1 PVLSITFLSL
11 SENNQTTSTIY
22 SKLCPY
28 NFRVKV
34 IDSVS
39 INDLEK
45 VYLTLDPE
53 GSNIQLSWDRATG
66 QFVELSD
73 SNNYVSINSS
83 SKGNNYYNIW
93 TIDFNLEF
101 NWNYPDEDLHNVQS
115 IATSATLSPSW
126 FNITG
131 FYDVEN
137 DIVFDGVS
145 IIRDEEN
152 RILAQNELVR
162 GGEKLTWTGL
172 TPVYEGTID
181 VYPSEDEFNIAIC
194 DDYDNIWVCSPN
206 SSEQFYTEVFT
217 PNTTF
222 SSYNY
227 TLSICGIPPECDNTS
242 EMFTLRIDADN
253 LTFSEIIPNE
263 ILWQTIDDVT
273 VGVTITDIGGG
284 VVNSS
289 TVMYAISRNNGTSW
303 DAWET
308 VPNLDSAISIEVKD
322 IVSLRDGKN
331 NLIKW
336 KAADSVGNGPIES
349 EPSRILV
356 DTEGISFY
364 NAWPMATAVSTSEL
378 VELGIT
384 VADGISGVNA
394 STLKYS
400 ISTDRGNTWDTWV
413 PVEGYEDSIK

>member
-1 PVLSITFLSL
+1 
-11 SENNQTTSTIY
+11 
-22 SKLCPY
+22 
-28 NFRVKV
+28 
-34 IDSVS
+34 
-39 INDLEK
+39 
-45 VYLTLDPE
+45 
-53 GSNIQLSWDRATG
+53 
-66 QFVELSD
+66 
-73 SNNYVSINSS
+73 
-83 SKGNNYYNIW
+83 
-93 TIDFNLEF
+93 
-101 NWNYPDEDLHNVQS
+101 
-115 IATSATLSPSW
+115 
-126 FNITG
+126 
-131 FYDVEN
+131 
-137 DIVFDGVS
+137 
-145 IIRDEEN
+145 
-152 RILAQNELVR
+152 
-162 GGEKLTWTGL
+162 
-172 TPVYEGTID
+172 
-181 VYPSEDEFNIAIC
+181 
-194 DDYDNIWVCSPN
+194 
-206 SSEQFYTEVFT
+206 
-217 PNTTF
+217 
-222 SSYNY
+222 
-227 TLSICGIPPECDNTS
+227 
-242 EMFTLRIDADN
+242 M
-253 LTFSEIIPNE
+253 
-263 ILWQTIDDVT
+263 
-273 VGVTITDIGGG
+273 GVTITDIGGG

-413 PVEGYEDSIK
+413 PVEGYEDSIKIDIHINLTFPNGTNNMIKWRATDVAGNTPEESPPYTINVNTWTPAIKPVVRLVSPLNAMVITDTEVELIWELEDTTLKDVKYDLCLEKVNPPEEYQVGLMNTSLTVSKLLDGMTYYWRIVSRYGDDLRNTYKSDVWWFKVDLGDEDKEDIFKLKITGTDRLSMKQGEISKIHHVDNKFLSVLFFFAKHTTIVYGE